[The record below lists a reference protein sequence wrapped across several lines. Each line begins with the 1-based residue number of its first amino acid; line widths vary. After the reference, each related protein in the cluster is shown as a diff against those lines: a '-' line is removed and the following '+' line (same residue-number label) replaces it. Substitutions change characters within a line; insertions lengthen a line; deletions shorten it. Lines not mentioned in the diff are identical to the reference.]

1 MNMITYGQFLSKAL
15 LSADRQSAA
24 NGGIARKY
32 GISPVGVDMVCSSL
46 TEGWDAFEELS
57 ERIKGS
63 YISWTTGVSA
73 ALGGLFCVDSNAIV
87 NSEVLRRISKSLS
100 FWGGDEKAV
109 NSMYDYRNLIL
120 SVHRIGQSKL
130 SNYKQCINNEEM
142 LQGLKKDIVAELI
155 NKNN

>member
-109 NSMYDYRNLIL
+109 SSMYDNKSLIL
-120 SVHRIGQSKL
+120 AVHRIGQSKL
-130 SNYKQCINNEEM
+130 SKFTRCQNDENKLLELKEE
-142 LQGLKKDIVAELI
+142 IVGELI
-155 NKNN
+155 NQS